1 MYVQKIEGKLI
12 GFHIIFFRLREV
24 SIQMSRVGSFV
35 LREFGVHNTPNSSKS
50 SLIPTSPAAEE
61 QPQPPMNGWARI
73 DADHYDRNEQLKNL
87 ISDLEAEILE
97 REMEYAKKKLSL
109 GVS

>member
-1 MYVQKIEGKLI
+1 
-12 GFHIIFFRLREV
+12 
-24 SIQMSRVGSFV
+24 MSRVRWNEGDV
-35 LREFGVHNTPNSSKS
+35 LHNTPNSRKS
-50 SLIPTSPAAEE
+50 SLILTSPIAAEA
-61 QPQPPMNGWARI
+61 PQPPMNGWARI